1 MNGNV
6 YANSR
11 YKIFNDLGLG
21 DVRTY
26 VDENGGIWFFLNDI
40 ARILDIK
47 NPRDITRRLGN
58 SGLFAPV
65 DSIDGGRIH
74 RNQYGTSGT
83 VQNVRE
89 TIVSEKALVYICATS
104 RKPEAKN
111 LIRFVSEQVVPNL
124 ARYGGYIMP
133 EDRELYKQNPN
144 LVKDLIQKNENLQAQ
159 VKSYDSYSREQDD
172 NYNQLVRDY
181 DRLLKDNEELQE
193 RINELEDE
201 LDY

>member
-6 YANSR
+6 YADSR
-11 YKIFNDLGLG
+11 YKIFRDLGLG

-26 VDENGGIWFFLNDI
+26 VDENGGIWFYMNDI
-40 ARILDIK
+40 ARILGVA

-65 DSIDGGRIH
+65 DTIDGGRIH
-74 RNQYGTSGT
+74 SNQHGVSGAVQT
-83 VQNVRE
+83 VKE
-89 TIVSEKALVYICATS
+89 TIVSEKALIYICATS

-111 LIRFVSEQVVPNL
+111 LLRFVSEEVVPNL
-124 ARYGGYIMP
+124 ARYGGFIMP

>member
-26 VDENGGIWFFLNDI
+26 IDENGIVWFFMNDI
-40 ARILDIK
+40 ARILNIK
-47 NPRDITRRLGN
+47 NPSDITRRLEN
-58 SGLFAPV
+58 SGLFAPL
-65 DSIDGGRIH
+65 DSIEGGRIH
-74 RNQYGTSGT
+74 SNQYGTSGT

-124 ARYGGYIMP
+124 ARFGGFIMP
-133 EDRELYKQNPN
+133 EDREMYKQNPE
-144 LVKDLIQKNENLQAQ
+144 LVNNLIQKNEELEAK
-159 VKSYDSYSREQDD
+159 VKAYDEYS
-172 NYNQLVRDY
+172 RDY
-181 DRLLKDNEELQE
+181 DNKYNALVQDYNALIDENDELQD